1 MICQTDILNPT
12 YYLFITL
19 YQKLLGKDG
28 YCMIRNYTRDME
40 EKITQYK
47 DINPMDFEEIDAF
60 CEFII
65 EEEISWPFHKALTRL
80 LEISDYSGDLTNDE
94 EKTDYLFKK
103 MKELPCNISKTTIK
117 AWITGTQRPK
127 VEPNSRER
135 MYQICFALQL
145 SYENVKWFFR
155 HVYLDRCFN
164 CHTIKEAIYSYCFQ
178 HNLTYATALQL
189 IQTVSEAPEQT
200 TPIEKVPNYTK
211 FVQEQISSFQSEKEL
226 LYFLIT
232 NKHNFH
238 AWNQT
243 ALSYID
249 AFIEEI
255 RGSKENK
262 DAIESLQKT
271 RKNLI
276 RNKQTKNE
284 YNSKTAIQHLHNIKA
299 EEYQSFGLL
308 LREIYE
314 DAHKSTANETIGEN
328 MLEILKSKNILS
340 IDFILQYLLGTSTGI
355 QKKKNI
361 PNSIRVNFPSKKTFS
376 DILDTEKVKTSES
389 YDAIRKALILLKFY
403 TFWCRVKLQDSRY
416 KGYSPEQLSNSYQE
430 ETSFL
435 LFQCGYEDLYAGN
448 PYDGI
453 FLVFSKNKISPLDF
467 CREFISNILSKDDND

>member
-1 MICQTDILNPT
+1 
-12 YYLFITL
+12 
-19 YQKLLGKDG
+19 
-28 YCMIRNYTRDME
+28 MIRNYTRDME
-40 EKITQYK
+40 EKVTQYK

-60 CEFII
+60 CKFII

-80 LEISDYSGDLTNDE
+80 LEISNYSGDLTNEE

-103 MKELPCNISKTTIK
+103 MKELPCNISKSTIK
-117 AWITGTQRPK
+117 AWISGTQRPK
-127 VEPNSRER
+127 VEPSSRER

-145 SYENVKWFFR
+145 SYENVKWFFH

-164 CHTIKEAIYSYCFQ
+164 CHTIKEAVYSYCFQ

-200 TPIEKVPNYTK
+200 TPIEKIPNYTK
-211 FVQEQISSFQSEKEL
+211 FVQEQISSFQSEEEL

-243 ALSYID
+243 ALSHIYTL
-249 AFIEEI
+249 IEEI
-255 RGSKENK
+255 TGSKDNK
-262 DAIESLQKT
+262 QPIEELKKT
-271 RKNLI
+271 RKDLL
-276 RNKQTKNE
+276 RYKLRKDKFHSE
-284 YNSKTAIQHLHNIKA
+284 TAFQHLNKI
-299 EEYQSFGLL
+299 EEEKYQASGLL
-308 LREIYE
+308 LREICK
-314 DAHKSTANETIGEN
+314 DAKEKPTANETFGEN
-328 MLEILKSKNILS
+328 ILETLKSKNTYS
-340 IDFILQYLLGTSTGI
+340 IDFVLQYLLGTSIGI

-376 DILDTEKVKTSES
+376 DILDTEKAKTSES

-403 TFWCRVKLQDSRY
+403 TFWCGVKLQDPRY

-467 CREFISNILSKDDND
+467 CREFISNILSEDDNE

>member
-1 MICQTDILNPT
+1 MV
-12 YYLFITL
+12 
-19 YQKLLGKDG
+19 
-28 YCMIRNYTRDME
+28 RNYTRDME
-40 EKITQYK
+40 EKVTQYK

-80 LEISDYSGDLTNDE
+80 LEISDYSGDLTNAE

-103 MKELPCNISKTTIK
+103 MRELPCNINKTTIK

-145 SYENVKWFFR
+145 SYENVKWFFH

-178 HNLTYATALQL
+178 HKLTYTTASQL
-189 IQTVSEAPEQT
+189 IRTVSEAPEPTTQT
-200 TPIEKVPNYTK
+200 TEIKNYTK
-211 FVQEQISSFQSEKEL
+211 FVQEQISSFHSEDEL
-226 LYFLIT
+226 LDFLIT

-243 ALSYID
+243 ALSHIN
-249 AFIEEI
+249 AFMKEI
-255 RGSKENK
+255 RGSKDNTE
-262 DAIESLQKT
+262 AIELLKKT
-271 RKNLI
+271 RKTLI
-276 RNKQTKNE
+276 SNKIRKDTS
-284 YNSKTAIQHLHNIKA
+284 NSETAFQHLNKI
-299 EEYQSFGLL
+299 EPEIYQSFGLL
-308 LREIYE
+308 LCEIYE
-314 DAHKSTANETIGEN
+314 DVHKSTANETVGEN

-340 IDFILQYLLGTSTGI
+340 VDFFLQYLLGTSTGI
-355 QKKKNI
+355 QKKKHI
-361 PNSIRVNFPSKKTFS
+361 PDSIRINFPSKKIFS

-389 YDAIRKALILLKFY
+389 YDSIRKALILLKFY
-403 TFWCRVKLQDSRY
+403 TFWCKAKLQDPFY
-416 KGYSPEQLSNSYQE
+416 EGYTPEELSNIYQE

-435 LFQCGYEDLYAGN
+435 LSECGYEDLYAGN

-467 CREFISNILSKDDND
+467 CREFISNILNEED